1 MVYHLNNLS
10 DVQKDVVVH
19 QRTLWQNPILIVA
32 TVILSNQSPQLLI
45 KYPQRQQV
53 AAITIMTQGSLAR
66 GKR

>member
-32 TVILSNQSPQLLI
+32 AVILSNQGLQLLI
-45 KYPQRQQV
+45 KYLRRQQV
-53 AAITIMTQGSLAR
+53 AAITIMTQGNLA
-66 GKR
+66 

>member
-53 AAITIMTQGSLAR
+53 AAITIMTQGNLA
-66 GKR
+66 